1 MAEMNTD
8 DTIPDFTF
16 QRPND
21 TPIKLSELLVADRT
35 LLLFLR
41 HFA

>member
-1 MAEMNTD
+1 MNGEE

-16 QRPND
+16 LRPNGAS
-21 TPIKLSELLVADRT
+21 IKLSELIDADRT

>member
-1 MAEMNTD
+1 MSQER
-8 DTIPDFTF
+8 DTLPDFTF
-16 QRPND
+16 LRANGVAV
-21 TPIKLSELLVADRT
+21 KLSELIESDRT

>member
-1 MAEMNTD
+1 MSDEAD
-8 DTIPDFTF
+8 DRIPDLTF
-16 QRPND
+16 LRP
-21 TPIKLSELLVADRT
+21 TGAEVKLSDLLEADRT

>member
-1 MAEMNTD
+1 MTD
-8 DTIPDFTF
+8 DETIPDFTLL
-16 QRPND
+16 RPNG
-21 TPIKLSELLVADRT
+21 TSVKLSELIDADRT

>member
-1 MAEMNTD
+1 MNGHE

-16 QRPND
+16 LRPNG
-21 TPIKLSELLVADRT
+21 TSVKLSDLIESDRT

>member
-1 MAEMNTD
+1 MTDD

-21 TPIKLSELLVADRT
+21 VPVKLSELIDSDRT

>member
-1 MAEMNTD
+1 MTTG

-21 TPIKLSELLVADRT
+21 TAVKLSELIDSDRT

>member
-1 MAEMNTD
+1 MSDEPETL
-8 DTIPDFTF
+8 PDFTF
-16 QRPND
+16 LRTNGVPV
-21 TPIKLSELLVADRT
+21 KLSDLIDSDRT